1 MIGSYSSPFA
11 VGHKALERLWDNP
24 VWLEEKV
31 DGSQFS
37 FRREGGAL
45 LARSHKQD
53 LTVFTNETEHAGMFR
68 AALDTAL
75 ELSPM
80 LHVPRRVPSEAEAEH
95 IGVWPCS
102 QSEHHS
108 I

>member
-24 VWLEEKV
+24 VWIEEKV

-37 FRREGGAL
+37 FRREGSAL

-53 LTVFTNETEHAGMFR
+53 RTVSPHKTEHAGMFK

-75 ELSPM
+75 ELSPI
-80 LHVPRRVPSEAEAEH
+80 LNEGWTSRGEFLQKPRQNTLEYSRVR
-95 IGVWPCS
+95 
-102 QSEHHS
+102 
-108 I
+108 